1 MLHQTTSRVAFIA
14 ALLALGTA
22 LAEPAFAR
30 GGRGGGG
37 GMRAGGGGGGARG
50 GGGMQARGGGGVRA
64 SGSTS
69 MSRPSGGGYNRSAS
83 YQRPAG
89 GGAAAAN
96 RPAGGYNRTAAG
108 GAAAANRPAGGYN
121 RTGGGSYNRSDV
133 NRGGNRV
140 NTGNINAG
148 NNINIDNDGGWG
160 GWNDYPVGAGLA
172 IGTAA
177 AVTGAAIGSMMYSLP
192 PSCAPYPY
200 GGYSY
205 YNCGGAY
212 YEPRY
217 EGDTV
222 VYVTVPEPGS

>member
-1 MLHQTTSRVAFIA
+1 
-14 ALLALGTA
+14 
-22 LAEPAFAR
+22 
-30 GGRGGGG
+30 
-37 GMRAGGGGGGARG
+37 
-50 GGGMQARGGGGVRA
+50 
-64 SGSTS
+64 
-69 MSRPSGGGYNRSAS
+69 MSRPSGGGQARAAS

-121 RTGGGSYNRSDV
+121 RTGGSYNRSDV
-133 NRGGNRV
+133 NRGGNRT

-222 VYVTVPEPGS
+222 VYVTVPEPGG